1 MTRINLVPPE
11 ELCDQHLLAEHREL
25 TRIPNAVAKG
35 KYHLKG
41 QPAEYKLGEGHVRFF
56 FNKLAFLKKRYDA
69 LHAECKARGFN
80 VQYIWNETL
89 PDDPSLWLDYEATT
103 YSGKNAIKGEIYTT
117 SFKERSK
124 IKEFSLMKGSENIK
138 KVSIAHLMN
147 CLIFQFNK
155 KRTTR
160 YDRQIVFMEIHKGFL
175 WVYVFK
181 KFWVKCFCHKL
192 SGC

>member
-56 FNKLAFLKKRYDA
+56 FNKLA
-69 LHAECKARGFN
+69 
-80 VQYIWNETL
+80 
-89 PDDPSLWLDYEATT
+89 
-103 YSGKNAIKGEIYTT
+103 
-117 SFKERSK
+117 
-124 IKEFSLMKGSENIK
+124 
-138 KVSIAHLMN
+138 
-147 CLIFQFNK
+147 
-155 KRTTR
+155 
-160 YDRQIVFMEIHKGFL
+160 GFL